1 MVKLFIS
8 YRRDDTKAIA
18 GRVYDRLALL
28 LPKRDVFFDVSV
40 IKGGEQFEE
49 RIRNSV
55 DKADFMLAFIGSSWL
70 APSAKST
77 IPRIREENDY
87 VRMEISRALEKEKLV
102 IPVLVDGTAMPSDA
116 LLPEDIKGITKRNAL
131 PLRHETFSA
140 DLDAIMLAGAGYKLT
155 DALAKKRRGILKK
168 GFASLV
174 GVLAGLAISVIGA
187 LLHVLL
193 LGMPVSVS
201 VGRGGTT
208 FLIVSCALFG
218 AVAGWILGSRG
229 PRTHAI

>member
-18 GRVYDRLALL
+18 GRVSDRLAQL
-28 LPKRDVFFDVSV
+28 LPKRDIFFDVSV

-49 RIRNSV
+49 RIQNSV
-55 DKADFMLAFIGSSWL
+55 DKADFVLAFMGSSWL
-70 APSAKST
+70 AASSQST
-77 IPRIREENDY
+77 IPRICEENDY
-87 VRMEISRALEKEKLV
+87 VRMEISRALVKNKLV
-102 IPVLVDGTAMPSDA
+102 IPVLVDGTAMPDGA
-116 LLPEDIKGITKRNAL
+116 LLPEDIRGITKRNGL
-131 PLRHETFSA
+131 PLRHETFDS

-155 DALAKKRRGILKK
+155 DALAKRRHRTLRKS
-168 GFASLV
+168 FASLV
-174 GVLAGLAISVIGA
+174 GVLAGLALSVIGA

-201 VGRGGTT
+201 IGRGGTT

-218 AVAGWILGSRG
+218 AVAGWVVGSRG
-229 PRTHAI
+229 ARTHSL